1 MFHDLSNCT
10 LWSSPRVADLFGQFY
25 YKHISS
31 KRNHERKEHILGAD
45 RGAWLGPMRSFVLAS
60 ANARYPEFV
69 RPGNEDGYLIIN
81 EVHGSLGAPLIMEA
95 LPESRM
101 ILMMRDPRDVAASVM
116 DGRREGSWIHEA
128 AKRSGTEDNR
138 ADSDPTTQVKKH
150 VENNLETMSH
160 ARQAYDDHKG
170 HKTLLKY
177 EDLRA
182 DTLGTMKRAITDLG
196 LEVDEAELARTV
208 QRYSWENVPEQ
219 EKGKGKFYR
228 KATPGGWKED
238 LDPEEIE
245 IIEEAFSP
253 LIEEFY
259 SQGKESVS

>member
-1 MFHDLSNCT
+1 MRDF
-10 LWSSPRVADLFGQFY
+10 
-25 YKHISS
+25 
-31 KRNHERKEHILGAD
+31 ILD
-45 RGAWLGPMRSFVLAS
+45 S
-60 ANARYPEFV
+60 ANARYPEFA
-69 RPGNEDGYLIIN
+69 RSGNEDRYLIVN

-128 AKRSGTEDNR
+128 AKKSGTEDGR
-138 ADSDPTTQVKKH
+138 ADNNQSAQVKQH
-150 VENNLETMSH
+150 AENNLETMSH
-160 ARQAYDDHKG
+160 ARLAYGEHKG
-170 HKTLLKY
+170 YKTLLKY

-182 DTLGTMKRAITDLG
+182 DTLGTMKRAVSELG
-196 LEVDEAELARTV
+196 LIVDEAELARTV
-208 QRYSWENVPEQ
+208 QHYSWENVPEE

-238 LDPEEIE
+238 LAPEEIE

-259 SQGKESVS
+259 SNR